1 VQAAVFLL
9 SAVLLL
15 PLLAGADLGWVA
27 QPAGALVVLHLGLV
41 TVGLAYS
48 LFALGLQRVPISSAV
63 TLTLAEPMTAGIL
76 GVVVLGEHLTLQAG
90 LGILLIF
97 SGLAVLAS
105 GSAYNT

>member
-1 VQAAVFLL
+1 
-9 SAVLLL
+9 
-15 PLLAGADLGWVA
+15 
-27 QPAGALVVLHLGLV
+27 
-41 TVGLAYS
+41 
-48 LFALGLQRVPISSAV
+48 
-63 TLTLAEPMTAGIL
+63 MTAGIL